1 MTNRVCHR
9 LERRGFFGTLMPL
22 LLFATLSCVVACL
35 FTNAAPAAVTYAHM
49 MFDDEFRNMWK
60 DGSWRAEVDAK
71 HTTRVYNGV
80 CSMEVT
86 LKGKGALCFSFKRG
100 KDLTRFYALI
110 GWIHGGSEGG
120 QNIRVVLTDTAGKIL
135 PSSRGVRLATA
146 AHIQGGEIAPRRW
159 QFFVVPLSQLKPG
172 YKDTTRVALYNPSE
186 ETMPTFYL
194 DDVGFTTQ
202 RVPLFSK
209 AEKTRDERPVHRTV
223 RTAHVIYTDGL
234 KNGWQ
239 DWSWNST
246 LEFANQDDPAR
257 GKRAILVQQKP
268 GGGLGFGRH
277 DAFLTDGYRALDFY
291 VNGGQPGGQ
300 ALSVSLFDDN
310 DQIISTVLVNNR
322 KYVSGGAI
330 SGSRWQQVS
339 IPFSDF
345 RVGQTAVS
353 KIAIINVGSAATT
366 YYIDTVSL
374 VK

>member
-1 MTNRVCHR
+1 
-9 LERRGFFGTLMPL
+9 
-22 LLFATLSCVVACL
+22 
-35 FTNAAPAAVTYAHM
+35 M

-86 LKGKGALCFSFKRG
+86 LKGKGALCFIFKRG
-100 KDLTRFYALI
+100 KDLARFYALI

-159 QFFVVPLSQLKPG
+159 QFFVIPLSQLKPG
-172 YKDTTRVALYNPSE
+172 YKDTTRVAPYNPSE

-209 AEKTRDERPVHRTV
+209 AEKTRDERPVTRPR
-223 RTAHVIYTDGL
+223 RTAHIIYTDGL
-234 KNGWQ
+234 KNGWE

-246 LEFANQDDPAR
+246 LEFANQDDPAQ

-277 DAFLTDGYRALDFY
+277 DAFLTDAYRELEFY
-291 VNGGQPGGQ
+291 VNGDNSSGQS
-300 ALSVSLFDDN
+300 LNVSFFDEN
-310 DQIISTVLVNNR
+310 DQTIGTVRINDR
-322 KYVSGGAI
+322 DYIDGGRVSRN
-330 SGSRWQQVS
+330 RWQQVS
-339 IPFSDF
+339 IPLNDL
-345 RVGQTAVS
+345 RATAAKVR
-353 KIAIINVGSAATT
+353 KIAIINAGSKETL
-366 YYIDTVSL
+366 YYIDAVSL